1 MRLIDIMMS
10 GLGLQ
15 IKGDMYA
22 KGERRGRMSSSL
34 RPALNDVIR
43 KVLTKAKP
51 QVRSLVKTRYTYK
64 GAVSPKVRITGSSGT
79 LTVSGRRNRIQR
91 FQYKRPSK
99 KRQMYA
105 EVVRG
110 QGGTIPR
117 AWLWRGRGTY
127 YRRLTEARRPIKS
140 IYGPSVGEMAGKEPE
155 VATRIID
162 HITSDINIE
171 MPRLAEMIGGHIGT
185 LMTEQFIGGSMV

>member
-110 QGGTIPR
+110 HGGNIPR

-162 HITSDINIE
+162 HITQGINAE
-171 MPRLAEMIGGHIGT
+171 MPRLAEMIGGHIET

>member
-110 QGGTIPR
+110 QGGNIPR

-140 IYGPSVGEMAGKEPE
+140 IYGPSVGEMAGKESE

-162 HITSDINIE
+162 HITQGINEE

-185 LMTEQFIGGSMV
+185 LMTEQFIGGSMI

>member
-34 RPALNDVIR
+34 RPELNKVIR
-43 KVLTKAKP
+43 RVLTRAKP

-110 QGGTIPR
+110 HGGNIPR

-162 HITSDINIE
+162 HITQGINEE

-185 LMTEQFIGGSMV
+185 LMTEQFIGGSMI